1 MNLSG
6 EQYERLRD
14 ALIDAFPR
22 KVSLKEML
30 FFKLDKSLDT
40 IAGGSNLQEIVFNLI
55 EVSKAE
61 DWIED
66 LITAARKSNPRNLSL
81 KAVADEFLANH
92 CPEADTNMYLDRN
105 IYIYRPPIEEKCLK
119 GILRPGALIRIKG
132 AQKMG
137 KTLLL
142 EKLLEYA
149 RQQGYQ
155 TAKLDLKLA
164 DKSTLTDLKSF
175 LQWLCIDVSD
185 ILDKLPNLDEYWQ
198 DSLGLNTSCTR
209 YFQRYL
215 LAKTDNPLVLAIDNF
230 ERLFKYDNIFPEFCL
245 LLRSWYETAKQGDRM
260 GKIWKKLRLVVV
272 NSTELYPTL
281 DINRSPF
288 NVGLAVELPEFN
300 QNQVQE
306 MVKKYELDRQLGK
319 QDIIELMSLVG
330 GHPYLLQE
338 AISSLGSQEISLK
351 ELIDLAATAQGIFN
365 HHLGQQ
371 LDSLQSDSQLEVA
384 YKQVVNANQP
394 VRLDQIIT
402 FKLHSLGLVKIL
414 RNDCVPS
421 CDLYRQYFSEF
432 LG

>member
-1 MNLSG
+1 MNEHSV
-6 EQYERLRD
+6 ESE
-14 ALIDAFPR
+14 
-22 KVSLKEML
+22 K
-30 FFKLDKSLDT
+30 
-40 IAGGSNLQEIVFNLI
+40 
-55 EVSKAE
+55 
-61 DWIED
+61 
-66 LITAARKSNPRNLSL
+66 NPDPNI
-81 KAVADEFLANH
+81 
-92 CPEADTNMYLDRN
+92 N
-105 IYIYRPPIEEKCLK
+105 IYIDRPPIEEKCLK
-119 GILRPGALIRIKG
+119 GILRPGALIRIKA

-142 EKLLEYA
+142 EKLLEHS

-164 DKSTLTDLKSF
+164 DKSTLTDLKIF

-185 ILDKLPNLDEYWQ
+185 ILDKPANLDEYWQ

-215 LAKTDNPLVLAIDNF
+215 LAKTDNPIVLAIDNF
-230 ERLFKYDNIFPEFCL
+230 ERLFQCENIFPEFCL

-260 GKIWKKLRLVVV
+260 GKIWRKLRLVVV

-288 NVGLAVELPEFN
+288 NVGLPVELPEFN
-300 QNQVQE
+300 QKQVQE
-306 MVKKYELDRQLGK
+306 MVNKYELDRQLGE
-319 QDIIELMSLVG
+319 QDIIELMGLVG

-351 ELIDLAATAQGIFN
+351 ELINLAPTVQGIFSY
-365 HHLGQQ
+365 HLGQQ
-371 LDSLQSDSQLEVA
+371 LESLQNDSQLEVA
-384 YKQVVNANQP
+384 YKQVVNADRP
-394 VRLDQIIT
+394 VRLDQKIT

-432 LG
+432 LQ

>member
-1 MNLSG
+1 MN
-6 EQYERLRD
+6 D
-14 ALIDAFPR
+14 D
-22 KVSLKEML
+22 SLELEKN
-30 FFKLDKSLDT
+30 
-40 IAGGSNLQEIVFNLI
+40 INI
-55 EVSKAE
+55 
-61 DWIED
+61 
-66 LITAARKSNPRNLSL
+66 
-81 KAVADEFLANH
+81 H
-92 CPEADTNMYLDRN
+92 PEKN
-105 IYIYRPPIEEKCLK
+105 IYIERPPIEEKCLK
-119 GILRPGALIRIKG
+119 GILRPGALIRIKA

-142 EKLLEYA
+142 EKLLEHA

-164 DKSTLTDLKSF
+164 DRSTLTDLKSF
-175 LQWLCIDVSD
+175 LQWLCVDVSD
-185 ILDKLPNLDEYWQ
+185 ILDKPPNLDEYWQ

-215 LAKTDNPLVLAIDNF
+215 LAKTDNPIVLAIDNF
-230 ERLFKYDNIFPEFCL
+230 ERLFQCENIFPEFCL

-260 GKIWKKLRLVVV
+260 GKIWRKLRLVVV

-288 NVGLAVELPEFN
+288 NVGLAVELPDFN

-306 MVKKYELDRQLGK
+306 MVNKYELDRQLGE
-319 QDIIELMSLVG
+319 QDIIELMGLVG

-338 AISSLGSQEISLK
+338 VISSLGSQETSLK
-351 ELIDLAATAQGIFN
+351 ELINLAPTVQGIFS
-365 HHLGQQ
+365 HHLRQQ
-371 LDSLQSDSQLEVA
+371 LESLQADSQLEVA

-394 VRLDQIIT
+394 VRLDQKIT

-414 RNDCVPS
+414 RNDCIPS